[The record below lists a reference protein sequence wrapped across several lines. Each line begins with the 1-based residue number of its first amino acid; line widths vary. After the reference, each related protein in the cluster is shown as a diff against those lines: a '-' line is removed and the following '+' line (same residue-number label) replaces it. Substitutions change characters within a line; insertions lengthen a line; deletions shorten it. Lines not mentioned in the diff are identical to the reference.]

1 MMAQLTTWAR
11 ILLWFI
17 VEIALIGA
25 DIQEVSGSAIALQIL
40 TCAFLP
46 IWPLDFISREV
57 LNEETRRSFCGLIAT
72 MPLSFSW
79 MFNETKRSGQELFIG
94 ILVPDNLT
102 SCWSC
107 WIVFLHSALVQLRK
121 TNPKDINRVQEALNY
136 NNVKSSAALFL
147 SFMINLMGPGSIT
160 YRINMAARVFPILYI
175 WGIGLLAAGQR
186 STITGTYAGQ
196 FIMEGFLDLLM
207 EQWLSAFLT
216 RSFASVPTISYV
228 NTSEGLIDVLNEWLN
243 ILQSMQIP
251 FAVIPLLTMVSKQ
264 HIMGPLLEVCPFF
277 SSLFCCCNDDK
288 WVFAEEK
295 L

>member
-1 MMAQLTTWAR
+1 MVPKFSNQAQLTTWAR

-107 WIVFLHSALVQLRK
+107 WMCNNSSQCVLAFGFSAVEI
-121 TNPKDINRVQEALNY
+121 D
-136 NNVKSSAALFL
+136 KSKGYKQS
-147 SFMINLMGPGSIT
+147 PGS
-160 YRINMAARVFPILYI
+160 
-175 WGIGLLAAGQR
+175 
-186 STITGTYAGQ
+186 S
-196 FIMEGFLDLLM
+196 
-207 EQWLSAFLT
+207 
-216 RSFASVPTISYV
+216 
-228 NTSEGLIDVLNEWLN
+228 
-243 ILQSMQIP
+243 
-251 FAVIPLLTMVSKQ
+251 
-264 HIMGPLLEVCPFF
+264 
-277 SSLFCCCNDDK
+277 
-288 WVFAEEK
+288 
-295 L
+295 